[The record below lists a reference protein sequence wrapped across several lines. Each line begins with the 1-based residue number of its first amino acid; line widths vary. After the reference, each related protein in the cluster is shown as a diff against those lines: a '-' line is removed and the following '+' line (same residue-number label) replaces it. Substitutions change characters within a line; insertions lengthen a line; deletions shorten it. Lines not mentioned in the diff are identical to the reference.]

1 MNRQESK
8 ESDGE
13 INPTH
18 IEEKGECTQRENG
31 DDDRK
36 KGKNLHVYT
45 RFPANSNGVAEI
57 SSMEIKDEA
66 ITVHDNEIEAVNNQ
80 NAILE
85 DDIVEGVIAIDEYEE
100 RIANKND
107 IVTKEISDVLTNTIL
122 VEEKNDKAKTAN
134 IDEVV
139 TEGGRTAEAD
149 MTLEKEDVSGCLI
162 GLRRKIVEDMYKLYC
177 SHARALGFSV
187 RKGTTRYNTTIE
199 GGDANSMIEIL
210 YEQASQETI
219 FFFRIRHDNMVFKK
233 SMGGKTSITMFTDQD
248 LAMGNTIAKVY
259 PLTRHRLCQW
269 HLHQNAISRFGKLK
283 HEKSFK
289 DAFQKCLS
297 GCDDELEFESCW
309 KSMITEYDM
318 EKNSWFARLYNL
330 KAKWC
335 TALNKDFFSTGML
348 STQRSESTNSAI
360 GVNSKKTTN
369 LTEFYQLFM
378 ATLNKWRRNETQD
391 EFKCSISIPKY
402 RMQLTGMLKHASEV
416 YTLTLFEIF
425 EIEFMKCLFSQSTV
439 LHVVDSVITYDISN
453 DNGHGHRVLFDATK
467 KLVSCTCKKFE
478 ECGLLCHHCLR
489 VLNINNVCEIPQQYI
504 LKRWTKIAKS
514 EIWDRF
520 NTRIEGGSDNPASS
534 VPWRHDMARKYYN
547 FLLECQDDVE
557 ARNFLED
564 GYNRDVVAVKKL
576 KSSSNSVDGEHSS
589 SSNVLDHI
597 SSVKK
602 GRRQRIKG
610 PLQKN
615 TKKRSI
621 NTSQSVSSNEFG
633 TKTPNVRLF

>member
-1 MNRQESK
+1 MTQAAGIGGI
-8 ESDGE
+8 DGE

-31 DDDRK
+31 DDDRR
-36 KGKNLHVYT
+36 KGKNRHVYI

-57 SSMEIKDEA
+57 SPMEIEGEA

-85 DDIVEGVIAIDEYEE
+85 DDIVEGVIAIDENEE

-122 VEEKNDKAKTAN
+122 VEEHNDEAKTAN

-139 TEGGRTAEAD
+139 TEGGRTVEAD
-149 MTLEKEDVSGCLI
+149 MTLEK
-162 GLRRKIVEDMYKLYC
+162 
-177 SHARALGFSV
+177 
-187 RKGTTRYNTTIE
+187 
-199 GGDANSMIEIL
+199 
-210 YEQASQETI
+210 
-219 FFFRIRHDNMVFKK
+219 VFKK
-233 SMGGKTSITMFTDQD
+233 SMGGKTPITMFTDQD
-248 LAMGNTIAKVY
+248 LAMGNAIVKVY

-318 EKNSWFARLYNL
+318 EKYSWFARLYNL

-335 TALNKDFFSTGML
+335 TALNKDFFSAGML

-416 YTLTLFEIF
+416 YTLTLLEIF
-425 EIEFMKCLFSQSTV
+425 EIEFMKCVFSQSTV

-453 DNGHGHRVLFDATK
+453 DNGRGHRVLFDATK

-534 VPWRHDMARKYYN
+534 VPWHNDMARKYYN

-557 ARNFLED
+557 ARFFLED
-564 GYNRDVVAVKKL
+564 GYNRDVVVVKKL

-589 SSNVLDHI
+589 SSNVIDPIH
-597 SSVKK
+597 SVTK